1 MLWRG
6 AKAGNFGTDG
16 PMGAQFANAP
26 QLTTVRAG
34 RKYLGV
40 GCGCSL
46 GSVEFARGQADQLG
60 RYVFVA
66 VRAVHWD
73 FFGGGIDVSPT
84 RYPRDAPLPWSRRC
98 EG

>member
-1 MLWRG
+1 MCGSSAR
-6 AKAGNFGTDG
+6 TDLYGGQLAIAVPTVTG
-16 PMGAQFANAP
+16 PMGAQFANPP

-46 GSVEFARGQADQLG
+46 GSVEFARGQADQFG

-66 VRAVHWD
+66 VRAVH
-73 FFGGGIDVSPT
+73 
-84 RYPRDAPLPWSRRC
+84 
-98 EG
+98 